1 MSWGFTGFLKYLSQS
16 DIFSCKF
23 SPVSDELI
31 MRICR
36 VHRVHMTC
44 LCVIL
49 CLCFRISLAKWWEF
63 GSPFRCSSPLASST
77 PWQTCSSCQ
86 QDCFQVSS
94 FANVCK
100 MGKITSQV
108 KCLMSLAVLQ
118 RMLFLYVFVRCT
130 TELGRYFGE
139 ELDPCD
145 HWQCH
150 RRSLRSL
157 SFNQRHSDV
166 EMRPH
171 LL

>member
-1 MSWGFTGFLKYLSQS
+1 MLDGNRSLVSRS
-16 DIFSCKF
+16 IFRPQASA
-23 SPVSDELI
+23 VQLI
-31 MRICR
+31 FPCIGHGR
-36 VHRVHMTC
+36 T
-44 LCVIL
+44 
-49 CLCFRISLAKWWEF
+49 SLAKWWEF
-63 GSPFRCSSPLASST
+63 GSLFRCSSPLASST

-86 QDCFQVSS
+86 QDCFQASS

-108 KCLMSLAVLQ
+108 KCLVSLAVLQ

-150 RRSLRSL
+150 RRSLCSL